1 MSGPRLQLRLGQ
13 QLKLAPQLRQAIA
26 LLQLNRVE
34 LREHISEI
42 LESNPLLEQEG
53 AGDGD
58 STEESA
64 GETDAEL
71 DRGDED
77 FEDWGELPEGFS
89 VASEGGATPDQFAAD
104 KSGDSLAQHLL
115 WQLNLSRFSETDEA
129 IARAIIF
136 ALDEDGYL
144 HDDLDT
150 IRASLAPEY
159 LVSLEEVSAVLN
171 RVQHFEPVGVAS
183 RDLRECLLIQLAAQP
198 GDLPWRGLA
207 ERITERHL
215 DLLSRQDLAAIQRAT
230 GFEPAAIQ
238 AAVALIRSLDPRP
251 GSRFSVGDEEY
262 VVPDVYV
269 HPGEDGW
276 RVTLNPDNDPRLTL
290 NGYYM
295 GLIKKARGEDAKYL
309 KDRLQEARWLIS
321 GLELRNN
328 TLITVTRTIIERQ
341 SNFLEHGEVAMK
353 PLVQREIAEVLD
365 IHESTVSRATTRKY
379 MHTPRGTFEL
389 KYFFT
394 SAVATADGGEISAV
408 AVKARI
414 RRLIAAEP
422 HGKPLSDK
430 ALAEALAGEG
440 TVIARRTVAKYREAL
455 GIPTSSIRRR
465 LHRLEPAGEDH
476 GVATADARE

>member
-1 MSGPRLQLRLGQ
+1 MSAGPRLQLRLGQ

-26 LLQLNRVE
+26 LLQLNRLE
-34 LREHISEI
+34 LREHINEI
-42 LESNPLLEQEG
+42 LEANPLLEQEG
-53 AGDGD
+53 
-58 STEESA
+58 TE
-64 GETDAEL
+64 GETDSSAADEAPAEPEL

-77 FEDWGELPEGFS
+77 YEDWGNLPEGFS
-89 VASEGGATPDQFAAD
+89 TVSEGPTADQLAAD
-104 KSGDSLAQHLL
+104 NSGDSLAQHLL

-150 IRASLAPEY
+150 IRTSLAPEY

-171 RVQHFEPVGVAS
+171 RVQHFEPIGVAS

-207 ERITERHL
+207 ERIVERHL
-215 DLLSRQDLAAIQRAT
+215 DLLSRQDLSAIERAT
-230 GFEPAAIQ
+230 GFEPEAVQ
-238 AAVALIRSLDPRP
+238 AAVALIRSMDPRP
-251 GSRFSVGDEEY
+251 GSRFSVGNEEY

-290 NGYYM
+290 NGFYM

-328 TLITVTRTIIERQ
+328 TLITVTRTIMERQ
-341 SNFLEHGEVAMK
+341 GEFLEHGDVAMQ
-353 PLVQREIAEVLD
+353 PLVQREIAEALE

-379 MHTPRGTFEL
+379 VHTPRGTFEL
-389 KYFFT
+389 KYFFS
-394 SAVATADGGEISAV
+394 SAVPTAAGGEISAV

-422 HGKPLSDK
+422 PGKPLSDK
-430 ALAEALAGEG
+430 ALADALAEDG
-440 TVIARRTVAKYREAL
+440 TMIARRTVAKYRESL

-465 LHRLEPAGEDH
+465 LHRLETQER
-476 GVATADARE
+476 ADG